1 MRNKTANL
9 AYFSLTIA
17 LVALQLL
24 PAAVFAQNQNPS
36 RADATPTGFEQVC
49 NQVLVES
56 QGIAG
61 CINKIYLFSLGAGAL
76 IALLML
82 VLAGYRYMTA
92 GGNAEQVQTAKDTFQ
107 TTFTGLIIIFVA
119 FILLYVINPDLVQ
132 FKKLSLPTIRL
143 P

>member
-1 MRNKTANL
+1 LCYSESKGPKMRNKTANL

-49 NQVLVES
+49 DQVLVES

-76 IALLML
+76 IALMMPPLWELGLM
-82 VLAGYRYMTA
+82 A
-92 GGNAEQVQTAKDTFQ
+92 VQNTRIFHAVAMQ
-107 TTFTGLIIIFVA
+107 ALTGQMLITP
-119 FILLYVINPDLVQ
+119 ILI
-132 FKKLSLPTIRL
+132 
-143 P
+143 